1 MDDHQTG
8 GPRHRSRRKEDAV
21 IRQTI
26 FAGVTPVVG
35 EPFRFLLVNADGKYR
50 TKAPGGL
57 WTQ

>member
-26 FAGVTPVVG
+26 FAGVTSRSMPRECGVG
-35 EPFRFLLVNADGKYR
+35 
-50 TKAPGGL
+50 APRPKGIS
-57 WTQ
+57 Q